1 MFGFFKKLHSDPVDE
16 LIGKFCEGRL
26 DNRFRCLG
34 YFRNVSYDMSD
45 SCITREWTE
54 IISTVGTILV
64 DGVGRLADHFLI
76 QKDGTPIFDSRY
88 GANWRCVISDEALL
102 TGPLF
107 NIKDGTFHDPFS
119 TLDGNTPSKSL
130 FHDPFSIL
138 DGNTPSKSL
147 ADQLRRY
154 GVKFVLTD
162 SGDIRRAAEMA
173 AKMVNKIKRANRLLT
188 DSPLIVREYCYVD
201 FNTDRVLFQK
211 VTPERVDAIC
221 DALVAGNGG
230 AKPEFIDEYRKYIIR
245 ELALKSKSSPA
256 YAQMKIE
263 YDWPEVTVPVYPD
276 FAAEQAESIKA
287 KRTADEMRK
296 ARDAMNAKYT
306 KVIDEISQCS
316 AGLN

>member
-16 LIGKFCEGRL
+16 LIDEFCEGRL

-45 SCITREWTE
+45 ACITREWTE

-88 GANWRCVISDEALL
+88 GAIWRCVISDEALL

-107 NIKDGTFHDPFS
+107 DIKDGTFHDPFS
-119 TLDGNTPSKSL
+119 TLDGNTS
-130 FHDPFSIL
+130 
-138 DGNTPSKSL
+138 SKSL
-147 ADQLRRY
+147 AEQLRRY

-201 FNTDRVLFQK
+201 FKADRVLFQK

-221 DALVAGNGG
+221 DALVASNGG
-230 AKPEFIDEYRKYIIR
+230 VKPEFIDEYRKYIIR
-245 ELALKSKSSPA
+245 ELAFPV

-263 YDWPEVTVPVYPD
+263 YDWPEATVPVYPD
-276 FAAEQAESIKA
+276 FAVEQMESIKA
-287 KRTADEMRK
+287 KRAADDKRK
-296 ARDAMNAKYT
+296 ARDAMNAKYK
-306 KVIDEISQCS
+306 KVIDEISRCRTE
-316 AGLN
+316 LR